1 MLTVFQFDCA
11 TFRHIK
17 HLDMEGTIICRTAHR
32 GVPAGGDKMQ
42 LEVDYISREWIIP
55 LKGRTFYVNYTEQAQ
70 LLGGR

>member
-1 MLTVFQFDCA
+1 MKTAVL
-11 TFRHIK
+11 IGGLIE
-17 HLDMEGTIICRTAHR
+17 HLDKEFNCRTAHR